1 MLPARERP
9 SSGAWPRPFQSAVAL
24 SRVYLEG
31 LSRLCDP
38 TDLRRRWVADLTE
51 FSAAFLRSPLFF
63 SFIRLHRETLRRA
76 AGAASPFP
84 KG

>member
-1 MLPARERP
+1 MPPAPESAPARP
-9 SSGAWPRPFQSAVAL
+9 WPKPVESAFAL
-24 SRVYLEG
+24 SRAYLEG

-38 TDLRRRWVADLTE
+38 GDLRRRWVADLTE

-63 SFIRLHRETLRRA
+63 SLIRLHRETLRRA
-76 AGAASPFP
+76 AGAASPPP